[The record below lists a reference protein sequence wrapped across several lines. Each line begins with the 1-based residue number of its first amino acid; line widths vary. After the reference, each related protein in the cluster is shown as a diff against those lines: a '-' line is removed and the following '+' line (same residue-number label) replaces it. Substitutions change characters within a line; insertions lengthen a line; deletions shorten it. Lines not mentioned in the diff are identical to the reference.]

1 MTQHSQENQQD
12 RSPRNVE
19 AEAALIGAM
28 LIDNR
33 VIDTASEALSNGDF
47 FEPLHGRIFDAICL
61 LYDEG
66 KTVTPVTLKPMFAD
80 DEALKALGGL
90 GYLVKLTSNVAG
102 IVGHKGFIEQI
113 SQLSKLRKIIAALNE
128 GILRAQ
134 DTSAGIDP
142 ASITG
147 FIDGELG
154 GINDTV
160 DAKYT
165 KGFAEVWDEA
175 IKRSQDEAMG
185 DGSHGIAL
193 ERFVDWTNT
202 VGKMRPGEVTIGAG
216 RPGMGKTGCALHVS
230 ASAAL
235 QGEGTAYIL
244 LESNSVS
251 MIQRAMSGVVY
262 TGPDSPTASKIQNWQ
277 LNSRER
283 FAVEQARLKIENC
296 PLIMSDPAVLYAER
310 LQSHIRR
317 LQNRMMR
324 QYGTPLKLVVIDYLQ
339 KMKCM
344 ARGMS
349 KTEQVSAISN
359 AIAIAAK
366 ECDVHIL
373 ALAQLSR
380 AVEQRDD
387 KRPIQADLRDSGE
400 IEQDATNIVFFYRP
414 IYYHDLAEPKG
425 RDESALRSWQDWR
438 SDAEAMKNDLHLI
451 CAKRRFGSPG
461 SCVSRFFA
469 EHQAV
474 RSAPRFEGD
483 EGEVLI

>member
-1 MTQHSQENQQD
+1 MTNEPLSD

-28 LIDNR
+28 LMDNR
-33 VIDTASEALSNGDF
+33 IIDTASEALSHADF
-47 FEPLHGRIFDAICL
+47 YEALHGRLFDAICT
-61 LYDEG
+61 LYDAG

-80 DEALKALGGL
+80 DATLNELGGI
-90 GYLVKLTSNVAG
+90 GYLAKLTESSVA
-102 IVGHKGFIEQI
+102 IIGHKGFIEQI
-113 SQLSKLRKIIAALNE
+113 RDLAKMRKIIAALNE
-128 GILRAQ
+128 ATERAHDMSGGIN
-134 DTSAGIDP
+134 P

-147 FIDGELG
+147 FIEAELG
-154 GINDTV
+154 EVNDTV
-160 DAKYT
+160 DAKFT
-165 KGFAEVWDEA
+165 KTIADVWDEA
-175 IKRSQDEAMG
+175 IQRSQDEAMG
-185 DGSHGIAL
+185 EGNHGIAL
-193 ERFVDWTNT
+193 ERFENWTDV
-202 VGKMRPGEVTIGAG
+202 VGKMRLGEVTIGAG
-216 RPGMGKTGCALHVS
+216 RPGMGKTGCALHVA

-235 QGEGTAYIL
+235 QGDGTAYIL

-251 MIQRAMSGVVY
+251 MIQRAMSGIIY
-262 TGPDSPTASKIQNWQ
+262 TGPDSPTATKIQNWE
-277 LNSRER
+277 LNPREK
-283 FAVEQARLKIENC
+283 FAVDKAREKMSQC

-339 KMKCM
+339 KMKCLE
-344 ARGMS
+344 RGMS

-359 AIAIAAK
+359 AIAVAAK

-380 AVEQRDD
+380 AVEQRED

-414 IYYHDLAEPKG
+414 IYYHNLAEPKG
-425 RDESALRSWQDWR
+425 NADGREEDWYEWRNTGDRIKDE
-438 SDAEAMKNDLHLI
+438 LHLI
-451 CAKRRFGSPG
+451 CSKRRFGSP
-461 SCVSRFFA
+461 STVTARFFA

-474 RSAPRFEGD
+474 RSAPRYEGD
-483 EGEVLI
+483 MAGEAML